1 MTTPHAGENVAQPSC
16 WDDCAATLRDDM
28 ASMGI
33 EATVSTAPPII
44 ATPYD
49 QRPFICP
56 HKVAYYLAPTS
67 EQIAHWAR
75 DGVQ

>member
-1 MTTPHAGENVAQPSC
+1 
-16 WDDCAATLRDDM
+16 M